1 MNAKIT
7 NALIYMITVDHL
19 PLSFTERK
27 GFQYFKKVALP
38 LYKAPGR
45 STITRQVD
53 EKYTVLSSK
62 IKDKFKLV
70 DNFCLTTD
78 AWTDSLNNRSFLG
91 LTVHYL
97 QETEL
102 KSITIG
108 VFLLENKHT
117 YDYIGTTLLHCCHEW
132 NISKDK
138 ITAVITDNAGNMVK
152 AVHEFFGSKKH
163 LPCFAHTTNLIVTN
177 SLKDVNNII
186 SSVKAIVTFF
196 KTSHDAAQKLRTY
209 QIQNGKTEGSCLKLI
224 QDIST
229 RWNSTYYMLK
239 RFLELAPL
247 ISIIL
252 FDNQNIKMIDQ
263 ENIAILKELILV
275 LAPFE
280 AMTVEMSGQ
289 NYVTSSKVI
298 PIVHC
303 LKLTLDKVEVSTNVV
318 KQILNKLKEEVA
330 RRFYSDNSS
339 VEKNNLLSVSTILD
353 PRFKRIHFENPLADT
368 AAVARIKVL
377 IDEHK
382 KNDSVSVSPRNYDKN
397 QEKLTDM
404 TSTGLNLWAVHDKLS
419 IKQNEGVCNNSG
431 IPSELKNYLNQT
443 LSSRTEDPI
452 KFWTSVKHVYPY
464 LSKIALKH
472 LSILATSVPSERL
485 FSKAGINLS
494 ELRNRLASKRL
505 SALLFL
511 GSLEEDEWH
520 LNN

>member
-1 MNAKIT
+1 
-7 NALIYMITVDHL
+7 
-19 PLSFTERK
+19 
-27 GFQYFKKVALP
+27 
-38 LYKAPGR
+38 
-45 STITRQVD
+45 
-53 EKYTVLSSK
+53 
-62 IKDKFKLV
+62 
-70 DNFCLTTD
+70 
-78 AWTDSLNNRSFLG
+78 
-91 LTVHYL
+91 
-97 QETEL
+97 
-102 KSITIG
+102 
-108 VFLLENKHT
+108 
-117 YDYIGTTLLHCCHEW
+117 
-132 NISKDK
+132 
-138 ITAVITDNAGNMVK
+138 MVK